1 MLTLDPARGRTRSG
15 GSIGLALA
23 GGGPLGAF
31 YELGALHALGEAIDG
46 LDLTDLDVY
55 VGVSSGSMIAA
66 GLANGFDTTSMGS
79 IFITN
84 DSSLHPFAPGLFVR
98 PAVREYLLRATRLPA
113 LIGQAV
119 RDYAR
124 DPIRAVWAGTMQ
136 SLAQAVPVAAFDNSP
151 VGAFIEEMFR
161 SPGHT
166 DDFRRLRAKLYV
178 VATNLNT
185 GTSVRFGERG
195 FDRVPISRAVMAST
209 ALPGLYSPV
218 EIDGR
223 SYVDGAL
230 IRTMNASLAF
240 EAGCD
245 LVLCVNPLVAFDAS
259 RARHAARVDLSRAPL
274 PTILSQTFRALI
286 QSRMH
291 VGMASYRTRFPR
303 ADLLLLEP
311 DRHDEEMFFVN
322 VFRYR
327 ERQRLVDHAYQR
339 TRADL
344 RGRAAELGPMLARHG
359 LRLRLDVLADRRR
372 TFATA
377 IRERARAARRVAR
390 DLAATLDRLEQLL
403 AGRRGG
409 ARRSGGHGVR

>member
-1 MLTLDPARGRTRSG
+1 MLTLDPARGRNRSG

-31 YELGALHALGEAIDG
+31 YELGALHALGEAVDG
-46 LDLTDLDVY
+46 LDLTALDVY
-55 VGVSSGSMIAA
+55 VGVSSGSLIAA
-66 GLANGFDTTSMGS
+66 GLANGFDTTSLGS

-84 DSSLHPFAPGLFVR
+84 DSSLYPFAPGLFAR
-98 PAVREYLLRATRLPA
+98 PAMREYLLRARRLPTLLAQA
-113 LIGQAV
+113 LS
-119 RDYAR
+119 DYAR
-124 DPIRAVWAGTMQ
+124 DPIRAVWAGTME
-136 SLAQAVPVAAFDNSP
+136 SLAQAVPVAAFDNAP
-151 VGAFIEEMFR
+151 IGAFVKELLH

-185 GTSVRFGERG
+185 GVSVRFGEAG
-195 FDRVPISRAVMAST
+195 FDGVPISRAVMAST
-209 ALPGLYSPV
+209 ALPGLYPPV
-218 EIDGR
+218 EIDGQ

-245 LVLCVNPLVAFDAS
+245 LVICVNPLVAFDAS
-259 RARHAARVDLSRAPL
+259 QSSDATRVNLARATL

-291 VGMASYRTRFPR
+291 VGMASYRMRYPQ
-303 ADLLLLEP
+303 ADQMLIEP

-344 RGRAAELGPMLARHG
+344 LHHADTLEPVLARHG
-359 LRLRLDVLADRRR
+359 LALRRDVLNDRRR
-372 TFATA
+372 TFSTA
-377 IRERARAARRVAR
+377 IRARARAARRVTR
-390 DLAATLDRLEQLL
+390 DLAATLDRLEKALSS
-403 AGRRGG
+403 RGTRS
-409 ARRSGGHGVR
+409 RRSGARGGR